1 MPRTRPPYP
10 VEFRQHII
18 ELARAG
24 RTPAELA
31 REFGCA
37 AQTIANWVGAAG
49 LDVRRTTP
57 AAESLNSGDREEL
70 SRLRRENRQLKVER
84 DILSNSSRDAPRPLA
99 KKHPAP
105 KLVRRPDPRP
115 LAFGRLSS
123 D

>member
-1 MPRTRPPYP
+1 MPRTRPSYP
-10 VEFRQHII
+10 VEFSQQIFG
-18 ELARAG
+18 LARAG
-24 RTPAELA
+24 KTPAELA

-49 LDVRRTTP
+49 RDVRRTRP

-115 LAFGRLSS
+115 LAFWRLSTP
-123 D
+123 